1 MPRWRGGKSV
11 SESSL
16 IDPMTPKKR
25 VSIVCPVFNEEEAVP
40 LFYERMQK
48 AITPLRAEIDFE
60 LIFTNNRSTDRTLE
74 VILALR
80 EQDPTVQVIS
90 LSRNFGYQASVTSG
104 LRYATGDAIVVIDVD
119 CEDPPELIPQFIEEW
134 RKGYDIV
141 YGLRWK
147 RSELHVVHLMRKAF
161 YRINKAVADS
171 DIILDMAEFALVG
184 AYVRDQ
190 MLANNS
196 TYPFLRAEAAF
207 VGFQRKGIAYQRQ
220 PRLRGKTH
228 YNFMGM
234 ARFAIAGILSSSTFP
249 LRLVAYVCWPLLLL
263 DLVLL
268 IAIAVMAS
276 PTRLF
281 LVGVMVNM
289 VFLVFSIA
297 FVALYLARTYKNAVA
312 RPLYIV
318 DWRYTTIPSP
328 NLGSQGAQES
338 GGGG

>member
-1 MPRWRGGKSV
+1 MANPPASSPMSAYCGLSDLFPDIRSRKGRVPRWRGGKSV

-48 AITPLRAEIDFE
+48 AITPLRAAIDFE

-184 AYVRDQ
+184 AHVRDQ

-196 TYPFLRAEAAF
+196 TYPFLRAETAF
-207 VGFQRKGIAYQRQ
+207 
-220 PRLRGKTH
+220 
-228 YNFMGM
+228 
-234 ARFAIAGILSSSTFP
+234 AGILSSSTFP

>member
-1 MPRWRGGKSV
+1 MNQR
-11 SESSL
+11 
-16 IDPMTPKKR
+16 KR
-25 VSIVCPVFNEEEAVP
+25 VSIVCPVFNEEESVP
-40 LFYERMQK
+40 LFYERLQK
-48 AITPLRAEIDFE
+48 AIAPLQAEIDFE
-60 LIFTNNRSTDRTLE
+60 LIFTNNRSTDKTFE

-80 EQDPTVQVIS
+80 EQDPAIQVIT
-90 LSRNFGYQASVTSG
+90 LSRNFGYQSSVTSG

-184 AYVRDQ
+184 AHVRDQ

-207 VGFQRKGIAYQRQ
+207 VGFQRKGIPYQRQ

-249 LRLVAYVCWPLLLL
+249 LRLVAYVCWPLLLW
-263 DLVLL
+263 DLIVL
-268 IAIAVMAS
+268 IGIGVMAS

-281 LVGVMVNM
+281 LFSVMLNIA
-289 VFLVFSIA
+289 FLVLSITI
-297 FVALYLARTYKNAVA
+297 VALYLARTYKNAVA

-318 DWRYTTIPSP
+318 DWRYTTIPAP
-328 NLGSQGAQES
+328 AFQSQETQQSVEVVRELTDRRGES
-338 GGGG
+338 ERFK

>member
-1 MPRWRGGKSV
+1 MNQR
-11 SESSL
+11 
-16 IDPMTPKKR
+16 KR
-25 VSIVCPVFNEEEAVP
+25 VSIICPVFNEEESVP
-40 LFYERMQK
+40 LFYERLQK
-48 AITPLRAEIDFE
+48 AIVPLQAEIDFE
-60 LIFTNNRSTDRTLE
+60 LIFTNNRSTDKTLE

-80 EQDPTVQVIS
+80 EQDPAIQVIT
-90 LSRNFGYQASVTSG
+90 LSRNFGYQSSVTSG

-184 AYVRDQ
+184 AHVRDQ

-207 VGFQRKGIAYQRQ
+207 VGFQRKGIPYQRQ

-249 LRLVAYVCWPLLLL
+249 LRLVAYICWPLLLW
-263 DLVLL
+263 DLIVL
-268 IAIAVMAS
+268 IAIGVMAS

-281 LVGVMVNM
+281 LFSVMLNIA
-289 VFLVFSIA
+289 FLVLSITI
-297 FVALYLARTYKNAVA
+297 VALYLARTYKNAVA

-318 DWRYTTIPSP
+318 DWRYTTIPAP
-328 NLGSQGAQES
+328 AFQPQGTQQSVE
-338 GGGG
+338 GGL